1 MIFRRKILK
10 IDYNFGLLSFTVLPD
25 PELDFL
31 NFGLPEFRRENDA
44 DDIERSSDQLRK

>member
-1 MIFRRKILK
+1 MKNN
-10 IDYNFGLLSFTVLPD
+10 YNFGLLSFTVLPD

-31 NFGLPEFRRENDA
+31 SFDNFDLPDFRRANDA